1 MGLGDRKRC
10 LERQERGSGKKVKF
24 GEDEVAD
31 DLKAGLTDQ
40 PCKHK

>member
-1 MGLGDRKRC
+1 LGQGDRKRS